1 MITVDGFDHSG
12 GLHLQCESEGWY
24 PEPVLEW
31 LNSEGVLLSPETR
44 EKHRNTK
51 GFQCETNHH
60 CTSQGRQDS
69 LQSQTETSHPGDSDY
84 HHK

>member
-51 GFQCETNHH
+51 GF
-60 CTSQGRQDS
+60 SVK
-69 LQSQTETSHPGDSDY
+69 QTITVHTGTTRFTAESN
-84 HHK
+84 